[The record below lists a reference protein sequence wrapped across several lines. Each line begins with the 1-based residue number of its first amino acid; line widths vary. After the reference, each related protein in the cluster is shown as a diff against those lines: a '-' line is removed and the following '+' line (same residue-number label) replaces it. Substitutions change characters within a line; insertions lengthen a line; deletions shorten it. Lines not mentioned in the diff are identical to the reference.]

1 MDAGGWRWLG
11 LYSGSAPVRLDLL
24 EGGSA
29 SRGRFQAL
37 LVLGMVRGGRLG
49 NGLSAKGDEWLQG
62 SSGRRV
68 FVLRYSYVRCLQKWP
83 VLRRDASVLVLG
95 RGPAKDLSGLAA
107 FGSVTAFPASKNL
120 QNSSCD
126 AGTFGKEIG
135 RFRSQRE
142 EPF

>member
-1 MDAGGWRWLG
+1 MDRKSQHTPGMDAGGWRWLG

-37 LVLGMVRGGRLG
+37 LLLGMVRGGRLG
-49 NGLSAKGDEWLQG
+49 NGLSAKGDEWLQA
-62 SSGRRV
+62 
-68 FVLRYSYVRCLQKWP
+68 CLDGEFCAP
-83 VLRRDASVLVLG
+83 
-95 RGPAKDLSGLAA
+95 KDLSGLAA

-120 QNSSCD
+120 VNSSCD